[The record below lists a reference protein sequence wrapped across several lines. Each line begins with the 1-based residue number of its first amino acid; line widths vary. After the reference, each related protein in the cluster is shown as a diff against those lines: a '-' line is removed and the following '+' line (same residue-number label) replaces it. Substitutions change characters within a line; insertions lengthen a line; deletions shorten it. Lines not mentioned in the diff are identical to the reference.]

1 MGRAPPWL
9 ASFPQTR
16 FSMSLVARLID
27 LVSEAI
33 EGPAQPAAAE
43 TNPAIAVAAL
53 LVHVAR
59 VDGSIAPSER
69 ARVLALLGRRFGL
82 SDEAALRLVERGDA
96 LDRETDDV
104 ASLIDM
110 LGHGVPESERR
121 ELVAMAYA
129 VAGADG
135 RIEEFEDDLV
145 WRMAGLL
152 GFDDATLQIIKAEAL
167 RSSPDALTEQ
177 A

>member
-1 MGRAPPWL
+1 
-9 ASFPQTR
+9 
-16 FSMSLVARLID
+16 MSLVARLID
-27 LVSEAI
+27 LVAEAI
-33 EGPAQPAAAE
+33 EGPAKAAPAE
-43 TNPAIAVAAL
+43 TSPTIAVAAL

-59 VDGSIAPSER
+59 IDGAIAPSER
-69 ARVLALLGRRFGL
+69 ARVLALLGQRFGL
-82 SDEAALRLVERGDA
+82 SDDAALRLVARGDQ

-104 ASLIDM
+104 SALIEM
-110 LGHGVPESERR
+110 LGHGVPLAERR
-121 ELVAMAYA
+121 QLVAMAYA

-152 GFDDATLQIIKAEAL
+152 GFDDAAIQTIKAEAL
-167 RSSPDALTEQ
+167 RPSPDALTREE

>member
-1 MGRAPPWL
+1 
-9 ASFPQTR
+9 
-16 FSMSLVARLID
+16 MSLVARLID

-33 EGPAQPAAAE
+33 EGPARSAE
-43 TNPAIAVAAL
+43 SDPAIAVAAL

-59 VDGSIAPSER
+59 VDGSIALSER
-69 ARVLALLGRRFGL
+69 HRFQL
-82 SDEAALRLVERGDA
+82 SDEAAARLVERGDD

-121 ELVAMAYA
+121 DLVAMAYA

-152 GFDDATLQIIKAEAL
+152 GFDNAATEIIKAEAL
-167 RSSPDALTEQ
+167 RPNPDALTEK